1 LHYTIEGIDA
11 WSGSPAT
18 APARET
24 PFRELELLARRLL
37 RLLRERVQREEHLV
51 MLAIGCEKKAV
62 GLTVTVG
69 NDLVDLA
76 AEVLRDRDSFASHI
90 RHRATIAAAS
100 SSLSELMYSLITR
113 RPDGVR

>member
-1 LHYTIEGIDA
+1 
-11 WSGSPAT
+11 
-18 APARET
+18 
-24 PFRELELLARRLL
+24 
-37 RLLRERVQREEHLV
+37 

-90 RHRATIAAAS
+90 RHRS
-100 SSLSELMYSLITR
+100 N
-113 RPDGVR
+113 DGGGIFVTERVDVLFDYAPS